1 MLVAGLGQ
9 GISVPWSELAAV
21 VVSVVGLGLWSGSVV
36 AQRLACS
43 AAGAVPGWGWVR
55 KTESRLEL
63 LSGLPMV
70 SGLSLG
76 LLSWWVRGMG

>member
-9 GISVPWSELAAV
+9 GILVSWSELAG
-21 VVSVVGLGLWSGSVV
+21 VVGLGLWSGFVV
-36 AQRLACS
+36 AQWLVCL

-55 KTESRLEL
+55 KTESRLGS